1 VPVADLVLAEA
12 PAEEDRLAVAERGK
26 VDQALVEVL
35 HLGTAFA
42 DLVDEQFEPAGN
54 RVHVGGRGGELGGRD
69 AAAVALDLALQLL
82 LACECRDV
90 LPPPPNEPLD
100 ERPNLGENG
109 IRLLGREVAHRTNPI
124 LRSVHV
130 EAVTIDAFGTLV
142 TLDDPVPRLQA
153 ALRRRGAERSRED
166 VASAFAAEVDYYVPL
181 SHEGRDEATLAL
193 LRRDCTAVFLAAA
206 RVDLDADTFTADFLD
221 SLVFRVL
228 PGAEEAC
235 RALKEHGIR
244 LAVVS
249 NWDVGLHARL
259 IDLGL
264 DRLLDAVV
272 TSAEAA
278 APKPAPA
285 IWRLALERLGSE
297 AECSVHV
304 GDSEAD
310 AEGAH
315 AAGLRFEP
323 APLADAVGRILA

>member
-1 VPVADLVLAEA
+1 
-12 PAEEDRLAVAERGK
+12 
-26 VDQALVEVL
+26 
-35 HLGTAFA
+35 
-42 DLVDEQFEPAGN
+42 
-54 RVHVGGRGGELGGRD
+54 
-69 AAAVALDLALQLL
+69 
-82 LACECRDV
+82 
-90 LPPPPNEPLD
+90 
-100 ERPNLGENG
+100 
-109 IRLLGREVAHRTNPI
+109 
-124 LRSVHV
+124 V

-166 VASAFAAEVDYYVPL
+166 VASAFAAEVGYYVPL

-193 LRRDCTAVFLAAA
+193 LRRDCAAVFLAAA
-206 RVDLDADTFTADFLD
+206 RVDLDVDTFTTDFLD

-235 RALKEHGIR
+235 RTLKEREIR

-249 NWDVGLHARL
+249 NWDVGLHAHL
-259 IDLGL
+259 VELGL

-272 TSAEAA
+272 TSAEAG

-297 AECSVHV
+297 AERSVHV

-310 AEGAH
+310 AEGAY

-323 APLADAVGRILA
+323 APLAAAVGRILA